1 MANYR
6 VLHNRLNGRFTA
18 AAIRGNTSLDNSR
31 SYEGAKSQKGSNHWS
46 STENNRNNARNVNF
60 NNGVTNN
67 NNKYNGNVVRAVTAF
82 GVMVPVSFTI
92 SVWIAY
98 HDCIR
103 GKTSSV
109 HAIEY
114 MRIAIFDIPCLAY
127 ELWTGTYKPGT
138 STCFLVRYPKW
149 REVFAAN
156 FRDRIVHHWICL
168 RLEPLFEERFISQG
182 NVSFNCRKG
191 FGTDKAVF
199 HLRDVM
205 SDVSDN
211 YHKPAWVFRGD
222 LVGFFMSI
230 DKDKLW
236 YLLERF
242 IIRWRKRYEREGF
255 ARITPDILSR
265 MRLKEMPEM
274 YWDILLRVTKVVVF
288 HHPERDCIINSPV
301 SGWLNLSPL
310 KSLFTCTTGEPIGNL
325 PTQLFANFLMSF
337 FTMYVL
343 FKFRRKNFGIAQFVD
358 DFAIACDDLRFLLD
372 SIPDLERFLK
382 ESLLLTLHKDKRYL
396 QPVSHG
402 ILFVGTYIKPG
413 RLYLSNRTLGRFY
426 DRCYGY
432 GELLKGEVSEF
443 DLQHIE
449 QVLNSY
455 LGFCKHRET
464 YGFRKR
470 FIDSMGENFWKYFIV
485 RGDYESIRVL
495 PQYRLSA

>member
-1 MANYR
+1 M
-6 VLHNRLNGRFTA
+6 
-18 AAIRGNTSLDNSR
+18 
-31 SYEGAKSQKGSNHWS
+31 
-46 STENNRNNARNVNF
+46 
-60 NNGVTNN
+60 
-67 NNKYNGNVVRAVTAF
+67 
-82 GVMVPVSFTI
+82 
-92 SVWIAY
+92 
-98 HDCIR
+98 
-103 GKTSSV
+103 
-109 HAIEY
+109 
-114 MRIAIFDIPCLAY
+114 
-127 ELWTGTYKPGT
+127 
-138 STCFLVRYPKW
+138 
-149 REVFAAN
+149 
-156 FRDRIVHHWICL
+156 
-168 RLEPLFEERFISQG
+168 
-182 NVSFNCRKG
+182 
-191 FGTDKAVF
+191 
-199 HLRDVM
+199 
-205 SDVSDN
+205 
-211 YHKPAWVFRGD
+211 
-222 LVGFFMSI
+222 
-230 DKDKLW
+230 
-236 YLLERF
+236 
-242 IIRWRKRYEREGF
+242 
-255 ARITPDILSR
+255 
-265 MRLKEMPEM
+265 
-274 YWDILLRVTKVVVF
+274 TKVVVF

-310 KSLFTCTTGEPIGNL
+310 KSLFTCITGEPIGNL

-358 DFAIACDDLRFLLD
+358 DFAIACDDLRFLMD

-426 DRCYGY
+426 DRCHGY